1 MFLKFLD
8 CKSLASLAHEKWTVT
23 LIGWSKNVF
32 LIIIIVI
39 IIICKIWVS
48 KVLKAFTKSCQ
59 CIKRA
64 ASFFWTSIIATS
76 SEVLWASVSVA
87 ILRHRRA
94 AGQEVEEVE
103 SASLFRGHEVNNN
116 YFPQSCRPPNEH
128 CRNFDLLFVHM
139 HLQVQPL
146 FAHLKVE

>member
-8 CKSLASLAHEKWTVT
+8 CKSLASLVHEKWTIT
-23 LIGWSKNVF
+23 LIGWSKMFFNYYYCHYYY
-32 LIIIIVI
+32 LQ
-39 IIICKIWVS
+39 IWVS

-64 ASFFWTSIIATS
+64 ASFIWTSIIATS
-76 SEVLWASVSVA
+76 SEVLWASVLVA

-139 HLQVQPL
+139 HLQVEPL